1 MAKIVVETAETK
13 KKVSEALR
21 ENDFLRAVEHY
32 RENSVSGPLFGTI
45 LNGDAKGADHRL
57 LLQINPSN
65 DEQASGGFVIGFME
79 LAEAVHDALR
89 YDTQVRTL
97 FDGPVRSEDDDDA
110 GMGFSE
116 AKAEFGTQDPVSF
129 MERKREET
137 KALADALEGATL
149 KLREDV
155 PKYEA
160 WLRKRKRE
168 DD

>member
-13 KKVSEALR
+13 KKVSDALR
-21 ENDFLRAVEHY
+21 ENDFQRAVEHY

-45 LNGDAKGADHRL
+45 LNGDAKGAEHRL

-65 DEQASGGFVIGFME
+65 DEQASGGFVIGFTE

-97 FDGPVRSEDDDDA
+97 FDSPGRGDDDDA
-110 GMGFSE
+110 GTGFSE
-116 AKAEFGTQDPVSF
+116 AKAEFGAQDPVSF
-129 MERKREET
+129 MERKRDET
-137 KALADALEGATL
+137 KALADALEGAAL

-160 WLRKRKRE
+160 WLRKRTRE
-168 DD
+168 TD